1 MLDCYLFKRIRTI
14 FGALLHALDEG
25 AEGFHLRTKEQ
36 VAKLSVCKEH
46 DEEHN
51 GESHDVFGTAA
62 QSRRQL
68 SHSLIETD
76 VLENLE
82 ARTGGVK
89 LWAPTTM
96 KLNAFKY

>member
-1 MLDCYLFKRIRTI
+1 MDCYLFTRIITI

-76 VLENLE
+76 VLKNLE
-82 ARTGGVK
+82 VRTEGVK
-89 LWAPTTM
+89 LWALPTI
-96 KLNAFKY
+96 K